1 MSIAEELEKLQA
13 LRDRGA
19 ISEDEFTRA
28 KQQVLD
34 EATARTGSQNA
45 LLHQLARSRTDRM
58 LGGVCGG
65 LGRQTDLP
73 AWAWRVIF
81 VLTFLYFGA
90 GLVIY
95 LVLWIFLPEERAE

>member
-1 MSIAEELEKLQA
+1 MSIAEELEKLQI

-19 ISEDEFTRA
+19 ISEQEFARA
-28 KQQVLD
+28 KQQVLE
-34 EATARTGSQNA
+34 EAAARTGSHSA
-45 LLHQLARSRTDRM
+45 LLHQLSRSRTDRM

-73 AWAWRVIF
+73 TWAWRVIF
-81 VLTFLYFGA
+81 VLTFVYFGA

-95 LVLWIFLPEERAE
+95 LLLWVFLPEERTE